1 MKKKEKFIYWFIGL
15 GCGIML
21 SGIIITFIG
30 LNLKTIENPNIN
42 QQKIVDDL
50 PNESIM
56 EKPITED
63 KERQEVSEVEQE
75 VRESAYKW
83 VDIPSAYSAT
93 QISYFLET
101 EGIVDDG
108 VAFRN
113 YIAEQKKTTKLRTG
127 NQYLP
132 MNGEYDEILNI
143 LTAQPSN

>member
-1 MKKKEKFIYWFIGL
+1 
-15 GCGIML
+15 
-21 SGIIITFIG
+21 
-30 LNLKTIENPNIN
+30 
-42 QQKIVDDL
+42 
-50 PNESIM
+50 M

-63 KERQEVSEVEQE
+63 KERQEVAEVEQE

-83 VDIPSAYSAT
+83 VDIPSEYSAT

-101 EGIVDDG
+101 EGIVDDR
-108 VAFRN
+108 VAFLRN